1 MDLIEAKIAEIKN
14 LNLIYIF
21 TTDNILKNKTD
32 KYVGVKVLYDKD
44 KTFSLDYK
52 SEHFETFMK
61 RILVRYNKEK
71 NKRNIILLGDLTK
84 KLVQD
89 SFFALKEEKKE
100 SSQTSGILVNFK
112 KDNVNCYQKYL
123 NRILKMILKA
133 TNNHECV
140 NIDSIDGFNHKYVVN
155 YSVGNIRKQLYMLI
169 FIDKDSLDFKISNIE
184 GKNKNL
190 SGTLK
195 DNFNSVEI
203 NFYEETENIKGSILY
218 DAKEK
223 VIVENLYKQD
233 TPVIVRETEDTILDE
248 DEVLVSFYMNL
259 CNLEIPKNVM
269 KIDDYCY
276 LLTDGEILNKEED
289 GVFYNNYSCKINI
302 NEEEVIIKHKKKS
315 GISKYDEQIIAVL
328 VEVISEFTLK
338 KLNIDNNFYILIEN
352 KTSINDIISY
362 NYKVLKLDSDKNLF
376 EPFDISSE
384 NEIKKELKNFESVK
398 QYIKNIKGG
407 SK

>member
-71 NKRNIILLGDLTK
+71 SKRNIILLGDLTK

-100 SSQTSGILVNFK
+100 SNQTSSIIVNAK
-112 KDNVNCYQKYL
+112 KNNVKLYQKYL
-123 NRILKMILKA
+123 NKILKMILKS
-133 TNNHECV
+133 TNDYECV

-155 YSVGNIRKQLYMLI
+155 YSIGNIKKELYMLL
-169 FIDKDSLDFKISNIE
+169 FVDKDSLDFKISNIE
-184 GKNKNL
+184 GKNINL
-190 SGTLK
+190 SGSLK

-203 NFYEETENIKGSILY
+203 NFYEEVENIKGSILY

-223 VIVENLYKQD
+223 VIVENLYKQN

-248 DEVLVSFYMNL
+248 DENLISFYMNL
-259 CNLEIPKNVM
+259 CNLDIPKNVM
-269 KIDDYCY
+269 KIDDYSY

-289 GVFYNNYSCKINI
+289 GVFYNNYSCNINI
-302 NEEEVIIKHKKKS
+302 GEEDVIIKHKKKS
-315 GISKYDEQIIAVL
+315 GISKYDDQIKAVL
-328 VEVISEFTLK
+328 EEVISEFTLK
-338 KLNIDNNFYILIEN
+338 KLNIDNNFYILIEK
-352 KTSINDIISY
+352 KTSIDDIISY
-362 NYKVLKLDSDKNLF
+362 NYKVLKLDSDKKLF

-384 NEIKKELKNFESVK
+384 KEIKKELKNFESAK

-407 SK
+407 KK

>member
-100 SSQTSGILVNFK
+100 SSQTSGILVNAK
-112 KDNVNCYQKYL
+112 KNNVKSYQKYL
-123 NRILKMILKA
+123 NKILKMILKA

-155 YSVGNIRKQLYMLI
+155 YSVGNIRKQLYMLL

-184 GKNKNL
+184 GKNINL

-203 NFYEETENIKGSILY
+203 KFYEENENIKGSILY

-248 DEVLVSFYMNL
+248 DEALISFYMNL

-315 GISKYDEQIIAVL
+315 GISKYDDQIKAVL
-328 VEVISEFTLK
+328 EEVISELTLK

>member
-1 MDLIEAKIAEIKN
+1 
-14 LNLIYIF
+14 
-21 TTDNILKNKTD
+21 
-32 KYVGVKVLYDKD
+32 
-44 KTFSLDYK
+44 
-52 SEHFETFMK
+52 
-61 RILVRYNKEK
+61 
-71 NKRNIILLGDLTK
+71 
-84 KLVQD
+84 
-89 SFFALKEEKKE
+89 
-100 SSQTSGILVNFK
+100 
-112 KDNVNCYQKYL
+112 
-123 NRILKMILKA
+123 
-133 TNNHECV
+133 
-140 NIDSIDGFNHKYVVN
+140 
-155 YSVGNIRKQLYMLI
+155 
-169 FIDKDSLDFKISNIE
+169 
-184 GKNKNL
+184 
-190 SGTLK
+190 
-195 DNFNSVEI
+195 
-203 NFYEETENIKGSILY
+203 
-218 DAKEK
+218 
-223 VIVENLYKQD
+223 
-233 TPVIVRETEDTILDE
+233 
-248 DEVLVSFYMNL
+248 MNL

-315 GISKYDEQIIAVL
+315 GISKYDDQIKAVL
-328 VEVISEFTLK
+328 EEVISELTLK

>member
-1 MDLIEAKIAEIKN
+1 MDLIEARIAEIKN

-89 SFFALKEEKKE
+89 SFFALKEEKNE
-100 SSQTSGILVNFK
+100 SSQTSGILVNSK
-112 KDNVNCYQKYL
+112 KDNLKSYQKYL

-133 TNNHECV
+133 INNHDCV

-155 YSVGNIRKQLYMLI
+155 YSVGNIRKQLYMLL

-184 GKNKNL
+184 GKNINL

-248 DEVLVSFYMNL
+248 DEALISFYMNL

-269 KIDDYCY
+269 KIDDYSY

-315 GISKYDEQIIAVL
+315 GISKYDDQIKAVL
-328 VEVISEFTLK
+328 EEVISELTLK

-362 NYKVLKLDSDKNLF
+362 NYKVLKLDSDKNFF

>member
-71 NKRNIILLGDLTK
+71 NKKNIILLGDLTK

-100 SSQTSGILVNFK
+100 SSQTSGILVNSK
-112 KDNVNCYQKYL
+112 KDNVKCYQKYL

-133 TNNHECV
+133 INNYEVV

-155 YSVGNIRKQLYMLI
+155 YSVGNIRKQLYMLL

-184 GKNKNL
+184 GKNINL

-248 DEVLVSFYMNL
+248 DEALISFYMNL

-315 GISKYDEQIIAVL
+315 GISKYDDQIKAVL
-328 VEVISEFTLK
+328 EEVISELTLK